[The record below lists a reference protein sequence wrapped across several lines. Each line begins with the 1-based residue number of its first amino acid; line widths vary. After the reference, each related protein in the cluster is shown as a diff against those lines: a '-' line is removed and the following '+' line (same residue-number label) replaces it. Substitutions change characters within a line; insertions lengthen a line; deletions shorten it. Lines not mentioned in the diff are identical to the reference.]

1 MSGSII
7 IMNHSDKAIEVLSIK
22 EFTSAEFTSNAGKD
36 TIKIEPNDYF
46 VFFTDKFKS
55 LVWKKDD

>member
-1 MSGSII
+1 MAGSIT
-7 IMNHSDKAIEVLSIK
+7 IMNHSDKVIEVLSIK
-22 EFTSAEFTSNAGKD
+22 EFGGAEFTPTINN

-55 LVWKKDD
+55 LAWKKDE